1 MYLILEP
8 MCFNLHLSCRLKD
21 EKNVHNPSYDET
33 QRFSNSLSIK
43 ASSSKNDEYS
53 EISENNVSFG
63 KSIKTLKC
71 YKY

>member
-8 MCFNLHLSCRLKD
+8 MWFIHLFCRLKD

-43 ASSSKNDEYS
+43 ASSSKDDEYS
-53 EISENNVSFG
+53 EISENNVSLG
-63 KSIKTLKC
+63 KKSLKNPSRL
-71 YKY
+71 

>member
-33 QRFSNSLSIK
+33 KRFSNALSIK
-43 ASSSKNDEYS
+43 ASSSKNEEYS
-53 EISENNVSFG
+53 EISENNVSLG
-63 KSIKTLKC
+63 KIHQDSKVL
-71 YKY
+71 